1 MVVALSNFSG
11 KTAIITGGV
20 GFIGSHLARAL
31 VRAGAEVTLID
42 SMVPEYGGNLRNI
55 ADIQDQV
62 RVNFSDIRDE
72 HSLGYL
78 LDGADYV
85 FNLAGQTSHMDSM
98 THPDKDLDINVS
110 AQLKLMET
118 LRRVSSHARVV
129 FASTRQIYGKPQFL
143 PVTEDHPLVPVDING
158 IHKIA
163 GESYHSLYHDV
174 YGIPTTSL
182 RLTNT
187 YGPGMR
193 IKDARQTFVGIWLR
207 LAIQGE
213 RFAIFGDGTQRRDFT
228 YVDDVVRAFLT
239 VATDDNAVGK
249 TYNLGH
255 SEVVS
260 LTELADMIIDRTPGS
275 SYRTVPFPSD
285 RQAIDIGDYYG
296 DFSKISQEV
305 GWSPTVLLADG
316 LATTIAYYQEN
327 LAHYCDPDGSAH
339 D

>member
-1 MVVALSNFSG
+1 VTLSDFSG

-31 VRAGAEVTLID
+31 VRAGANVTLID

-55 ADIQDQV
+55 ADISDQV

-98 THPDKDLDINVS
+98 THPDTDLDINVT
-110 AQLKLMET
+110 AQLKLLET
-118 LRRVSSHARVV
+118 LRRVSPHARVV
-129 FASTRQIYGKPQFL
+129 FASTRQIYGRPQFL
-143 PVTEDHPLVPVDING
+143 PVTENHPLVPVDING

-163 GESYHSLYHDV
+163 GESYHSLYHEV

-207 LAIQGE
+207 LAVQGGE
-213 RFAIFGDGTQRRDFT
+213 FAIFGDGTQRRDFT
-228 YVDDVVRAFLT
+228 YVDDVVNAFLT
-239 VATDDNAVGK
+239 VATNNNAVGK
-249 TYNLGH
+249 IYNLGH

-260 LTELADMIIDRTPGS
+260 LAELADVVVSCAPGS
-275 SYRTVPFPSD
+275 TYRTIPFPPE
-285 RQAIDIGDYYG
+285 RKVIDIGDYYG
-296 DFSKISQEV
+296 DFSHITKDV
-305 GWSPTVLLADG
+305 GWSPSVSLADG
-316 LATTIAYYQEN
+316 MAATVAYYQEN
-327 LAHYCDPDGSAH
+327 LPHYLELEEPDR

>member
-1 MVVALSNFSG
+1 MSRSEFSG
-11 KTAIITGGV
+11 KNVTITGGV

-31 VRAGAEVTLID
+31 VNQGASVTLID
-42 SMVPEYGGNLRNI
+42 SMVPEYGGNLHNI
-55 ADIQDQV
+55 ADIHEAV
-62 RVNFSDIRDE
+62 NVNFSDIRDE

-98 THPDKDLDINVS
+98 THPGTDLDINVT
-110 AQLKLMET
+110 AQLKLLET
-118 LRRVSSHARVV
+118 LRRVSPHARVV

-163 GESYHSLYHDV
+163 GESYHSLYNEV

-193 IKDARQTFVGIWLR
+193 VKDARQTFVGIWIR
-207 LAIQGE
+207 LAVQGE
-213 RFAIFGDGTQRRDFT
+213 QFAVFGDGAQRRDFT
-228 YVDDVVRAFLT
+228 YVDDVVRAFLA
-239 VATDDNAVGK
+239 VATNDNAIGK
-249 TYNLGH
+249 IYNLGH
-255 SEVVS
+255 YEVVS
-260 LTELADMIIDRTPGS
+260 LTELADLVAASAPGS
-275 SYRTVPFPSD
+275 SYRTVEFPPD
-285 RQAIDIGDYYG
+285 RKAIDIGDYYG
-296 DFSKISQEV
+296 DFSLITADV
-305 GWSPTVLLADG
+305 GWTPTITLAEG
-316 LATTIAYYQEN
+316 IAETLAYYRKHLHHYVDQE
-327 LAHYCDPDGSAH
+327 APDR

>member
-1 MVVALSNFSG
+1 MAQSEFFG
-11 KTAIITGGV
+11 KSVIITGGV
-20 GFIGSHLARAL
+20 GFIGSHLAREL
-31 VRAGAEVTLID
+31 VNQGASVTLID
-42 SMVPEYGGNLRNI
+42 SMVPEYGGNLHNI
-55 ADIQDQV
+55 SDIQDAV

-98 THPDKDLDINVS
+98 AHPATDLEINVT
-110 AQLKLMET
+110 AQLKLLET
-118 LRRVSSHARVV
+118 LRLVSPHARVV

-163 GESYHSLYHDV
+163 GESYHSLYHEV

-193 IKDARQTFVGIWLR
+193 IKDARQTFVGIWIR
-207 LAIQGE
+207 LAVQGE
-213 RFAIFGDGTQRRDFT
+213 QFAVFGDGTQRRDFT
-228 YVDDVVRAFLT
+228 YVDDVVGAFLA
-239 VATDDNAVGK
+239 VATNDNAIGK

-260 LTELADMIIDRTPGS
+260 LAQLAELVVSLAPGS
-275 SYRTVPFPSD
+275 SSRTIEFPPD
-285 RQAIDIGDYYG
+285 RKAIDIGDYYG
-296 DFSKISQEV
+296 DFSLITADV
-305 GWSPTVLLADG
+305 GWEPTVVLSEG
-316 LATTIAYYQEN
+316 LATTLAYYRDH
-327 LAHYCDPDGSAH
+327 LDHYVGKEVPAH

>member
-1 MVVALSNFSG
+1 MTLSDFSG

-31 VRAGAEVTLID
+31 VHAGAHVTLID
-42 SMVPEYGGNLRNI
+42 SMVPQYGGNLRNI
-55 ADIQDQV
+55 ADISDQV
-62 RVNFSDIRDE
+62 RVNFSDVRDE

-98 THPDKDLDINVS
+98 THPGTDLDINVT
-110 AQLKLMET
+110 AQLKLLET
-118 LRRVSSHARVV
+118 LRRVSPRARVV
-129 FASTRQIYGKPQFL
+129 FASTRQIYGRPQFL
-143 PVTEDHPLVPVDING
+143 PVTENHPLVPVDING

-163 GESYHSLYHDV
+163 GESYHSLYHEV

-207 LAIQGE
+207 LAVQGGE
-213 RFAIFGDGTQRRDFT
+213 FAIFGDGTQRRDFT
-228 YVDDVVRAFLT
+228 YVDDVVNAFLT
-239 VATDDNAVGK
+239 VATNNNAVGK
-249 TYNLGH
+249 IYNLGH

-260 LTELADMIIDRTPGS
+260 LAELAEVVVSCAPGS
-275 SYRTVPFPSD
+275 TYQTIPFPPE
-285 RQAIDIGDYYG
+285 RKVIDIGDYYG
-296 DFSKISQEV
+296 DYSQITRDV
-305 GWSPTVLLADG
+305 GWSPSVSLADG
-316 LATTIAYYQEN
+316 IAATIAYYQEN
-327 LAHYCDPDGSAH
+327 LPHYLDPEELDR

>member
-1 MVVALSNFSG
+1 VTISFLG
-11 KTAIITGGV
+11 KKAIITGGV

-31 VRAGAEVTLID
+31 VREGAAVTLID

-55 ADIQDQV
+55 SDIRDSV
-62 RVNFSDIRDE
+62 LVNFSDIRDE
-72 HSLGYL
+72 HSLEYL

-98 THPDKDLDINVS
+98 THPATDLDINVT
-110 AQLKLMET
+110 AQLKLLET
-118 LRRVSSHARVV
+118 LRLVSPQARVV

-163 GESYHSLYHDV
+163 GESYHSLYHEV

-193 IKDARQTFVGIWLR
+193 VKDARQTFVGIWLR
-207 LAIQGE
+207 LAVEGQQ
-213 RFAIFGDGTQRRDFT
+213 FAIFGDGTQRRDFT
-228 YVDDVVRAFLT
+228 YVDDVVQAFLM
-239 VATDDNAVGK
+239 VATNDTAIGK

-260 LTELADMIIDRTPGS
+260 LTELADLLVSCAPGS
-275 SYRTVPFPSD
+275 SYQMIPFPPE
-285 RQAIDIGDYYG
+285 RKAIDIGDYYG
-296 DFSKISQEV
+296 DFSAITKDV
-305 GWSPTVLLADG
+305 GWSPAISLAEG
-316 LATTIAYYQEN
+316 LSATIDYYRDN
-327 LAHYCDPDGSAH
+327 LAHYLDKKPSTD